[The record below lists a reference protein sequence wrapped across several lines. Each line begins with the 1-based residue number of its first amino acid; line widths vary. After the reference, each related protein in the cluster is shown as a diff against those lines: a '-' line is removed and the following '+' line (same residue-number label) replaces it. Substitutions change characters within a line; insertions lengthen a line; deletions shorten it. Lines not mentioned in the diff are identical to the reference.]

1 MTTSALRDA
10 PTLDVSFSS
19 PEFARDGYAV
29 YEEIRQ
35 TGPVVYAPGPLDGG
49 DLAPGDGYLCTGF
62 RTCSRILGNV
72 KRYRQPPE
80 FFTNKFGDLVFE
92 GIDGPRHN
100 EVRAPWMID
109 FQRETLREKQL
120 EMVDQV
126 VEECI
131 TPVIDRIR
139 SGDVV
144 DLVSELH
151 ERIPLYAVL
160 NMLDLPKEDHDELRG
175 YALGMTGVEL
185 GGATAAMNQYVAG
198 VAAERSG
205 TGGTDLISVML
216 ESDVAAT
223 MTRSEIVANSS
234 QLVFAG
240 AGTTTTLMSSC
251 IVLLA
256 MHPDQ
261 RRAVDAD
268 RSLVPRAIEEVLRY
282 RGVTQLTAP
291 RIVVDGDAEVDGV
304 RVPEGAQIIAM
315 VGAANRDPDRWERP
329 NELDVLREP
338 KQHLGFGFGMH
349 SCLGMNLA
357 RLEIEVYLNRML
369 DLLPEWQVTNEIDLS
384 NPFGTIPEIMVAAP

>member
-1 MTTSALRDA
+1 
-10 PTLDVSFSS
+10 
-19 PEFARDGYAV
+19 
-29 YEEIRQ
+29 
-35 TGPVVYAPGPLDGG
+35 
-49 DLAPGDGYLCTGF
+49 
-62 RTCSRILGNV
+62 
-72 KRYRQPPE
+72 
-80 FFTNKFGDLVFE
+80 
-92 GIDGPRHN
+92 
-100 EVRAPWMID
+100 
-109 FQRETLREKQL
+109 
-120 EMVDQV
+120 
-126 VEECI
+126 
-131 TPVIDRIR
+131 
-139 SGDVV
+139 
-144 DLVSELH
+144 
-151 ERIPLYAVL
+151 
-160 NMLDLPKEDHDELRG
+160 
-175 YALGMTGVEL
+175 
-185 GGATAAMNQYVAG
+185 
-198 VAAERSG
+198 
-205 TGGTDLISVML
+205 
-216 ESDVAAT
+216 

-234 QLVFAG
+234 QIVFAG

-261 RRAVDAD
+261 RRAVGAD

-329 NELDVLREP
+329 NDLDVLREP